1 MRLKG
6 FRGNT
11 RTAKGFARSNARNP
25 QRVIV
30 KLHVARH
37 KPGKARGS
45 LSRHASYLGRDS
57 ASADGQPGVFYD
69 ASRDAVD
76 AKKAVVP
83 WTADRHHFRVIISPE
98 RGEDIP
104 DMTSYVRQVMA
115 RVEKDLDTRLS
126 WLGINHHNT
135 DNPHAHIVI
144 RGRREDGT
152 DLVIP
157 REYLS
162 SGMRGRASEV
172 ATELLGER
180 TVKQMHEARLK
191 EVQAERFTSLDR
203 MIERHLENGRI
214 NVSPTKSIG
223 YGADDRKLVL
233 GRLQFLETLELA
245 RKDGGTWWAV
255 EPDFGPSLRDLGAR
269 HDIVK
274 QLYSTLGAE
283 AGRVHRMGGGS
294 EPPTPAIGVVVAKGS
309 ADEVTDDLFVVVR
322 DAAGQAHYGRVSDGD
337 SYRSVRVGS
346 IAELGAGALRRREVT
361 TDILTVAKEQGG
373 VYSAQAHETY
383 LRSVHSD
390 LTDEPIEQRIRSA
403 TARLGFVAG
412 YGGSGVRA
420 IEAGRYEVNGTT
432 FAQFS
437 QRANQR
443 TDLRVASYHTLDE
456 QVEAR
461 AFTWLDRQGFG
472 AAPDKRLTELPRIQ
486 DAQKRRNQWLVE
498 NGYAERS
505 VGLTGDTRL
514 LPGAINRLNAE
525 ERSAADQRLSQRHG
539 LPVAELPNGGTV
551 TGTYR
556 GVEQLHA
563 GRRAIVET
571 DQTIYVAP
579 IRRAP
584 EADSGSTVTL
594 RRTGDR
600 DATVKLAAGR
610 SRGTGAQ
617 LYLDG
622 MEAGL

>member
-1 MRLKG
+1 
-6 FRGNT
+6 
-11 RTAKGFARSNARNP
+11 
-25 QRVIV
+25 
-30 KLHVARH
+30 
-37 KPGKARGS
+37 
-45 LSRHASYLGRDS
+45 
-57 ASADGQPGVFYD
+57 
-69 ASRDAVD
+69 
-76 AKKAVVP
+76 
-83 WTADRHHFRVIISPE
+83 
-98 RGEDIP
+98 
-104 DMTSYVRQVMA
+104 
-115 RVEKDLDTRLS
+115 
-126 WLGINHHNT
+126 
-135 DNPHAHIVI
+135 
-144 RGRREDGT
+144 
-152 DLVIP
+152 
-157 REYLS
+157 
-162 SGMRGRASEV
+162 
-172 ATELLGER
+172 
-180 TVKQMHEARLK
+180 
-191 EVQAERFTSLDR
+191 
-203 MIERHLENGRI
+203 
-214 NVSPTKSIG
+214 
-223 YGADDRKLVL
+223 
-233 GRLQFLETLELA
+233 
-245 RKDGGTWWAV
+245 
-255 EPDFGPSLRDLGAR
+255 
-269 HDIVK
+269 
-274 QLYSTLGAE
+274 
-283 AGRVHRMGGGS
+283 
-294 EPPTPAIGVVVAKGS
+294 
-309 ADEVTDDLFVVVR
+309 
-322 DAAGQAHYGRVSDGD
+322 
-337 SYRSVRVGS
+337 
-346 IAELGAGALRRREVT
+346 
-361 TDILTVAKEQGG
+361 
-373 VYSAQAHETY
+373 
-383 LRSVHSD
+383 
-390 LTDEPIEQRIRSA
+390 
-403 TARLGFVAG
+403 
-412 YGGSGVRA
+412 
-420 IEAGRYEVNGTT
+420 VNGTT